1 MNYRDFL
8 VDNLENE
15 GFLNEAKG
23 SKPNPKKT
31 KSNRNVTKSNS
42 NNNCKDEDKKGFKK
56 WSEFSDEDKQK
67 LKKDAKVA
75 GAILGGT
82 ALASVG
88 INHIIKRQ
96 NKEYDDEA
104 LTKEEKKELK
114 EAYEYLFENFSE
126 VDVSILE
133 ILDEYDF
140 MVLDEISEGYNRF
153 ED

>member
-15 GFLNEAKG
+15 GFLNEGKG
-23 SKPNPKKT
+23 SKPNPKKP
-31 KSNRNVTKSNS
+31 KPNPNDK
-42 NNNCKDEDKKGFKK
+42 KDEDKKGFKK

-133 ILDEYDF
+133 MLDEYDF
-140 MVLDEISEGYNRF
+140 MILDEISEGYSRF